1 MKILN
6 QYYCWNHCYWHC
18 LNQSYWNSL
27 DWKKSEYPKAC
38 VALNCTWERHWNW
51 PWHRP
56 QQYLLKMVV
65 GGRVVNKKWKAA
77 KRVGGRM
84 EDVKVADVKVADVKV
99 ADVKVDEVVERVA
112 EVLLCPHSHEV
123 CYAHCL
129 AYHRTPMALIFDA
142 GNVVVAVGMVVRI
155 VGADPMEK
163 RKRRQ
168 PHDTSEVVDVVVLVV
183 LLLVVV
189 VVFLNYCHDVG
200 VVALRRLVLRVVVH
214 LVVVVVGSKVA
225 PFWVYESSYP
235 TFPPA
240 ANVAHLVAHLVARLV
255 AHLVAH
261 FVAPVHHLGCVAVV
275 VAVGVAI
282 HCWYF
287 FLEEVHCFVDLH
299 YSWV

>member
-1 MKILN
+1 
-6 QYYCWNHCYWHC
+6 
-18 LNQSYWNSL
+18 
-27 DWKKSEYPKAC
+27 
-38 VALNCTWERHWNW
+38 
-51 PWHRP
+51 
-56 QQYLLKMVV
+56 
-65 GGRVVNKKWKAA
+65 
-77 KRVGGRM
+77 
-84 EDVKVADVKVADVKV
+84 
-99 ADVKVDEVVERVA
+99 
-112 EVLLCPHSHEV
+112 
-123 CYAHCL
+123 
-129 AYHRTPMALIFDA
+129 MALIFDA

-240 ANVAHLVAHLVARLV
+240 ASVAHLVAHLVARL
-255 AHLVAH
+255 
-261 FVAPVHHLGCVAVV
+261 VAPVHHLGCVAVV